1 MADTSRQ
8 TFRPANSTVGT
19 TNRRVEMK
27 YPLAEDRLR
36 AAVAAMQDVLPIY
49 RYTGAQ
55 DWSRIRTVYLDTPD
69 SQCYDEYLKALPIRR
84 KIRIRQYG
92 VGRDFEDK
100 CWVEIKV
107 KNYKLSLK
115 RRFCCLLA
123 DVQDLLA
130 GKDILE
136 RARPFNKEDITRTYE
151 VIRAMIAERGLTP
164 AVRVDYERL
173 SCQRPDYPGIR
184 MTWDRNVRYTSTTR
198 EHTGRLEGLV
208 VEVKHN
214 GVRPDWLPGLRRN
227 LGMRRVKRFSKF
239 ARSLRALH
247 KLGGF
252 EVKR

>member
-1 MADTSRQ
+1 MAEVPRQISR
-8 TFRPANSTVGT
+8 PSTNAVGT

-27 YPLAEDRLR
+27 YPLAEDRLCMT
-36 AAVAAMQDVLPIY
+36 VAAIQNVLPVY
-49 RYTGAQ
+49 RYTGKH
-55 DWSRIRTVYLDTPD
+55 DWARIRTIYLDTPD
-69 SQCYDEYLKALPIRR
+69 FRCYDEYLKALPIRR

-92 VGRDFEDK
+92 VGRAFEEK

-130 GKDILE
+130 GKDILG
-136 RARPFNKEDITRTYE
+136 RARRLNREDITPTYE
-151 VIRAMIAERGLTP
+151 TIRSMVLDRGLVP

-173 SCQRPDYPGIR
+173 SFQGPANSRVR
-184 MTWDRNVRYTSTTR
+184 MTLDRNVRYTSTTS
-198 EHTGRLEGLV
+198 EHTGRLEGLI

-214 GVRPDWLPGLRRN
+214 GNRPDWLPGLRAD
-227 LGMRRVKRFSKF
+227 LGMKRVKRFSKF

-247 KLGGF
+247 KLGDF
-252 EVKR
+252 EMKR